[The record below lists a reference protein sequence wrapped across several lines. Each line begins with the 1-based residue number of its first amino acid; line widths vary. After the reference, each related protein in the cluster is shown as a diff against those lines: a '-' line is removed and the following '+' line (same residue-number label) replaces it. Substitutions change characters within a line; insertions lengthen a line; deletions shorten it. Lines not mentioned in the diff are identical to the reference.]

1 MIRNKSKWLA
11 AVLAFL
17 LPGAGHLYVGRYP
30 RGLLLLAGLLLDGI
44 AIFRLSNADG
54 GRHLLLIVYLIMA
67 LPVFYFVSVYDCLQ
81 SMDRD
86 RTERSEARAVKP
98 VHGLLLAGAGLVM
111 LLLLKP
117 PPPVLPW
124 MNDLAEW
131 STGPLLLLISAISFV
146 ALFRGKEKRMQVGR
160 FTASAIV
167 FALGALLLWDR
178 IADRNDIA
186 HLLQWWPAWFVLLG
200 AEMTVY
206 SAFIRHKL
214 YKLRFDAGG
223 SAAALVIAV
232 TAYAVTQYA
241 DYPAKWLD
249 QFNIDINGYAE
260 YGEEA
265 GFRYDKP
272 VIKIPVAEHLSSLRI
287 SNLNGDVKVATGD
300 VRDIELRA
308 VVWVD
313 VGDEQEAAAVAE
325 ASIVHVGPG
334 NETVIEAKGASY
346 GANGTRKPKMNLE
359 VVLPMSLAYEPPS
372 EPPTEEAGTEGE
384 PAEEEQS
391 GIGDSEEA
399 GEAGRAGD
407 SPTGDGV
414 PTPDESAPEDRH
426 DANGLPETDGG
437 DAADPE
443 SVPESEPNDADES
456 PAFRLDVQAVNGSVE
471 VAGLSAEGG
480 LNMVTGNGMI
490 KLERVNGPIRAS
502 SEHGSIEASTVT
514 GDVSL
519 ETTNGS
525 ITAEYASGGSL
536 YAGAANGSLNL
547 RSIEGHL
554 SAETKNGEISIVG
567 AMSSVKAD
575 TLNGSIKAASPVVGG
590 NWDLDSSVGE
600 IVLGLPEEGHF
611 TLYGSVT
618 FGEIAS
624 EFPFEQAR
632 KTVRGAQGEGTYRIQ
647 INATNSIVIQH
658 WRYG

>member
-81 SMDRD
+81 SMDHD

-117 PPPVLPW
+117 PPFLLPW
-124 MNDLAEW
+124 MNELAEW
-131 STGPLLLLISAISFV
+131 STGPLLLLISVISFV

-272 VIKIPVAEHLSSLRI
+272 VVKIPVAEHLSSLRI
-287 SNLNGDVKVATGD
+287 SNLNGDIKVATGD

-313 VGDEQEAAAVAE
+313 VGEEQEAAAVAE
-325 ASIVHVGPG
+325 ASIVHVDPG

-359 VVLPMSLAYEPPS
+359 VVLPMSLAYVPLS
-372 EPPTEEAGTEGE
+372 EPSAEDAETGGAAEEGQSGIDEPEEAGD
-384 PAEEEQS
+384 PL
-391 GIGDSEEA
+391 
-399 GEAGRAGD
+399 
-407 SPTGDGV
+407 PGDGV
-414 PTPDESAPEDRH
+414 QSPEEADPEDRH

-443 SVPESEPNDADES
+443 SEPNDAEET

-471 VAGLSAEGG
+471 VAGLAAEGG

-490 KLERVNGPIRAS
+490 KLERVNGPIRAT

-547 RSIEGHL
+547 RSIAGHL